1 MIKDTLVAYIEEN
14 ILPNYKNFDSAHDV
28 SHVKQVIKNSL
39 EMAEEYDLDRNIIY
53 AAAAYHD
60 MGLKVERAK
69 HEVYSKDIMLND
81 KNLDRFFTS
90 EEKEIIAEAILTHR
104 ASNKREPVTLYGKV
118 IADADNDLDPERIIE
133 RMVLYSIGHYPDF
146 KKAEHLVR
154 CYDHAIEKY
163 SEHGYLRLWLDSKAN
178 KDNLSKVREIIADK
192 DLFEQKFSHY
202 FDKHVDENFQRKTA
216 I

>member
-1 MIKDTLVAYIEEN
+1 MLKDKLVTYIEEK
-14 ILPNYKNFDSAHDV
+14 ILPNYNQFDNAHDV

-39 EMAEEYDLDRNIIY
+39 EMAEEYKLDKNIIL

-60 MGLKVERAK
+60 MGLSVERAR
-69 HEVYSKDIMLND
+69 HEQYSKDIMLND
-81 KNLDRFFTS
+81 KNLDVFFTE

-133 RMVLYSIGHYPDF
+133 RMVLYSLGHYPNF
-146 KKAEHLVR
+146 RKAEHLLR

-163 SEHGYLRLWLDSKAN
+163 SEHGYLRLWLDSEAN
-178 KDNLSKVREIIADK
+178 KANLSKVRAIIADK
-192 DLFEQKFSHY
+192 ELFETKFSHY
-202 FDKHVDENFQRKTA
+202 YDKHCDKDFENENV